1 MYGMFSLFTGFVYI
15 QAIFIHRPKHTH
27 TNTHTQNRARSKG
40 SQILNR
46 KKEEKKAYTYSY
58 MDILHS
64 ADSERA
70 RYTGNLQVT
79 LVHSAV

>member
-1 MYGMFSLFTGFVYI
+1 MECLAFSRDLYTF
-15 QAIFIHRPKHTH
+15 KHFYAQTQ
-27 TNTHTQNRARSKG
+27 THTQNRARSKG

-46 KKEEKKAYTYSY
+46 KKEEKKAYTL
-58 MDILHS
+58 IHEHFAQCTQS